1 MSIEGFFNG
10 VADGIRNV
18 FGIDDEPKR
27 SVAPAPR
34 PERSRDLAR
43 DSRTSFDRTSG
54 ADRATRSSAP
64 DAPRAARPSAPGTPA
79 GSAPTDGG
87 FSLIQQL
94 QAARAQRTTTPDPG
108 QPVTGSGPG
117 MDHGHS
123 HAGQP
128 ELTAAEAAQVRS
140 PAAQGPSTGAASSH
154 ARAIVLDA
162 ASRTAYGTAD
172 TLDRSSAAGVAAHN
186 VQQGLDYFARTFGRD
201 GLDGAGA
208 GVDVLIDDRSTDE
221 HGRERFKGNGG
232 YFAMPDGQGGLREAI
247 HFGTGN
253 AYYGARGLVEQQEML
268 HADDLAI
275 HELVHGIIR
284 KETGHLGGDADEAGA
299 TNEGVADVMAAAAT
313 RDWRIGE
320 GMYARSE
327 RSAYRAMRNIAQP
340 DDPTAI
346 HGLHTT
352 MGQVER
358 ERAEKG
364 HAEEHWASG
373 VISTAAYR
381 VQQRIGGE
389 DGWKAVER
397 VFYDSID
404 NARLGDMTFTAVAGA
419 LRTSADTVYGSG
431 SAVSRT
437 FDEELR
443 RAGL

>member
-1 MSIEGFFNG
+1 MSIEGFFSG
-10 VADGIRNV
+10 VADGIRTV

-27 SVAPAPR
+27 STAPAPR
-34 PERSRDLAR
+34 TERSRNLAR
-43 DSRTSFDRTSG
+43 DSRTSFDRAAS
-54 ADRATRSSAP
+54 ADRASRPSEPRTTTRSS
-64 DAPRAARPSAPGTPA
+64 PA
-79 GSAPTDGG
+79 DGG
-87 FSLIQQL
+87 FSLLQQL
-94 QAARAQRTTTPDPG
+94 QDARLQRTTTPEPADPAAG
-108 QPVTGSGPG
+108 IRASEA
-117 MDHGHS
+117 HAHS

-140 PAAQGPSTGAASSH
+140 DAAQGPSTGSPTTAAQ
-154 ARAIVLDA
+154 ARVIDA
-162 ASRTAYGTAD
+162 ASGVEHGTSS
-172 TLDRSSAAGVAAHN
+172 TLDGSTAAGVAARN
-186 VQQGLDYFARTFGRD
+186 VQLGIDYFARTFGRD
-201 GLDGAGA
+201 GVDGAGS
-208 GVDVLIDDRSTDE
+208 GVDVLIDDRSLDE

-232 YFAMPDGQGGLREAI
+232 YFAMPDGQGSLREAI

-253 AYYGARGLVEQQEML
+253 TYEGARGLVDQREML

-284 KETGHLGGDADEAGA
+284 KETGHLGGEADEAGA

-320 GMYARSE
+320 GMYSE

-352 MGQVER
+352 MADVHR
-358 ERAEKG
+358 ARAEQG

-373 VISTAAYR
+373 VVSTAAYR
-381 VQQRIGGE
+381 VQQRLGGE

-404 NARLGDMTFTAVAGA
+404 NARLGDMSFTAVAGA
-419 LRTSADTVYGSG
+419 LRTSAEAVYGAG
-431 SAVSRT
+431 STVSRT